1 MAITLLYI
9 NFDNNFAKINPSIV
23 SDTRRD
29 AKKCLVRKSHTALFK
44 PARVT
49 SLHIIMTYVNDE

>member
-23 SDTRRD
+23 SYRCGGGGGGTLKN
-29 AKKCLVRKSHTALFK
+29 A
-44 PARVT
+44 
-49 SLHIIMTYVNDE
+49 

>member
-23 SDTRRD
+23 SYTWGD
-29 AKKCLVRKSHTALFK
+29 AKKCVLSKQVSRVLV
-44 PARVT
+44 
-49 SLHIIMTYVNDE
+49 